1 MTSKLAF
8 YGVRKGK
15 MNNLPFKNY
24 KAIRERI
31 MSNTDDRL
39 LRESEILEKARER
52 FGLGAIKIQELLR
65 DCETVDTMPIQIPG
79 KDREKV

>member
-1 MTSKLAF
+1 MTSRLTF
-8 YGVRKGK
+8 YGVCKGK

-24 KAIRERI
+24 KAIREQI

-39 LRESEILEKARER
+39 LRESEIIEKARER

-65 DCETVDTMPIQIPG
+65 DCETVDTMLIKYPG
-79 KDREKV
+79 EDK